1 MKVKYFQ
8 PDIFN
13 IDSFLENKKIDP
25 IIMSIRNF
33 TRAYMHV
40 DRTGLFNSFNMMYD
54 PIPSV
59 GKFNKTFEDC
69 CMDAATDLW
78 KLGKPI
84 ELFWSGGIDSSGAL
98 IALLETKSESD
109 ILNIRYTKDSIV
121 EFPTMWEKLVK
132 DRNDPLHDKKMLDE
146 SLFEND
152 DIIKVTG
159 ECADQLYCSGSLKRP
174 QRTIDKFGDDWETIF
189 TWDQSEFTPPK
200 RAYSS
205 TVSSWSEPEFARFKM
220 QIAKIYFAHVDIAPI
235 EIVTIYD
242 LLWWTQFCFNWQDV
256 DSRIILQYTTTPHWQ
271 STLSFYNTE
280 DFQRWAMTNK
290 WTRTN
295 RNKRYEKT
303 IQTHKQPAK
312 DYINRY
318 IKDDD
323 YNKNKS
329 KENSLINILRGSTD
343 EEYTY
348 EFRERRRN
356 NPKAIKLVLED
367 GQSWR
372 RNEKVPDDIYKSIII

>member
-1 MKVKYFQ
+1 
-8 PDIFN
+8 
-13 IDSFLENKKIDP
+13 
-25 IIMSIRNF
+25 
-33 TRAYMHV
+33 
-40 DRTGLFNSFNMMYD
+40 
-54 PIPSV
+54 
-59 GKFNKTFEDC
+59 
-69 CMDAATDLW
+69 
-78 KLGKPI
+78 
-84 ELFWSGGIDSSGAL
+84 L

-189 TWDQSEFTPPK
+189 TWDQSEFTPPQ

-242 LLWWTQFCFNWQDV
+242 LLWWTTFCFNWQDV

-323 YNKNKS
+323 YRNKKT
-329 KENSLINILRGSTD
+329 KKASLINILRGSTD
-343 EEYTY
+343 EEYTL
-348 EFRERRRN
+348 EFRGRRRN

-367 GQSWR
+367 GRSWR
-372 RNEKVPDDIYKSIII
+372 RNEKVPDDIYKSILI

>member
-1 MKVKYFQ
+1 MKVKYFR

-13 IDSFLENKKIDP
+13 LDSFLENKKIDP
-25 IIMSIRNF
+25 VIRSMRAL

-40 DRTGLFNSFNMMYD
+40 DRTSLFNPFNMMYD

-132 DRNDPLHDKKMLDE
+132 DRNDPVHDKKMLDE

-159 ECADQLYCSGSLKRP
+159 ECADQLFCSGIMHNP
-174 QRTIDKFGDDWETIF
+174 QSKIDKLGDDWETVF
-189 TWDQSEFTPPK
+189 TWDQSEFNPPTAIGK
-200 RAYSS
+200 QM
-205 TVSSWSEPEFARFKM
+205 SWSEPEFARLKM
-220 QIAKIYFAHVDIAPI
+220 QIAEIYFAHVDIAPV

-242 LLWWTQFCFNWQDV
+242 LLWWNIFCFNWQDM
-256 DSRIILQYTTTPHWQ
+256 DSRIVLTYTTTPHWQ

-290 WTRTN
+290 WIKTN
-295 RNKRYEKT
+295 RNKRYKGT

-318 IKDDD
+318 IKDED
-323 YNKNKS
+323 YRKNKI
-329 KENSLINILRGSTD
+329 KERSLINILTGSTD
-343 EEYTY
+343 EEYTL
-348 EFRERRRN
+348 EFRDRRRK

-367 GQSWR
+367 GRSWR
-372 RNEKVPDDIYKSIII
+372 RNEKVPDDIYKSIIT

>member
-1 MKVKYFQ
+1 MKVKYFR
-8 PDIFN
+8 PDIFE

-25 IIMSIRNF
+25 IIRSF
-33 TRAYMHV
+33 KLLTQSYFHV
-40 DRTGLFNSFNMMYD
+40 DRTDLFNPFNTMYD

-132 DRNDPLHDKKMLDE
+132 DRNDPLPHKKMLDE

-152 DIIKVTG
+152 DIIKITG
-159 ECADQLYCSGSLKRP
+159 ECGDQLFWNAHINNGAPDTQSR
-174 QRTIDKFGDDWETIF
+174 IDKLNDDWESIF
-189 TWDQSEFTPPK
+189 TWNQSDFNRGAQFLSPAVFDKERKNLAEILF
-200 RAYSS
+200 S
-205 TVSSWSEPEFARFKM
+205 
-220 QIAKIYFAHVDIAPI
+220 HVDTAPV
-235 EIVTIYD
+235 EIFTIYD
-242 LLWWTQFCFNWQDV
+242 LLWWVQFCFNWQDR
-256 DSRIILQYTTTPHWQ
+256 DSRVVLTYTTTPHWQ
-271 STLSFYNTE
+271 STLSFFNTE
-280 DFQRWAMTNK
+280 DFQRWAII
-290 WTRTN
+290 N
-295 RNKRYEKT
+295 RNGTYGKT
-303 IQTHKQPAK
+303 SQTQKQPAK

-329 KENSLINILRGSTD
+329 KENSLINILTGSTD
-343 EEYTY
+343 EEYTF

-372 RNEKVPDDIYKSIII
+372 RNEKVPDDIYKSIIT

>member
-1 MKVKYFQ
+1 
-8 PDIFN
+8 
-13 IDSFLENKKIDP
+13 
-25 IIMSIRNF
+25 
-33 TRAYMHV
+33 
-40 DRTGLFNSFNMMYD
+40 MYD

-132 DRNDPLHDKKMLDE
+132 DRNDPVHDKKMLDE

-159 ECADQLYCSGSLKRP
+159 ECADQLFCSGIMNNPEMTL
-174 QRTIDKFGDDWETIF
+174 DKLSKDWETIF
-189 TWDQSEFTPPK
+189 TWDQSEFNVA
-200 RAYSS
+200 R
-205 TVSSWSEPEFARFKM
+205 SWDAPYFKK
-220 QIAKIYFAHVDIAPI
+220 QRRHLTEILFAHVDIAPI

-242 LLWWTQFCFNWQDV
+242 LKWWIQFCCNWQDV
-256 DSRIILQYTTTPHWQ
+256 DSRLILTYTTTPHWQ

-280 DFQRWAMTNK
+280 DFQRWAITNK

-295 RNKRYEKT
+295 RNKRYKET
-303 IQTHKQPAK
+303 IQTQKQPAK

-323 YNKNKS
+323 YRKNKI
-329 KENSLINILRGSTD
+329 KERSLINILTGSID
-343 EEYTY
+343 EEYTL

-367 GQSWR
+367 GRSWR
-372 RNEKVPDDIYKSIII
+372 RNEKVPDDIYKSILT

>member
-1 MKVKYFQ
+1 M
-8 PDIFN
+8 
-13 IDSFLENKKIDP
+13 
-25 IIMSIRNF
+25 
-33 TRAYMHV
+33 
-40 DRTGLFNSFNMMYD
+40 
-54 PIPSV
+54 
-59 GKFNKTFEDC
+59 
-69 CMDAATDLW
+69 
-78 KLGKPI
+78 
-84 ELFWSGGIDSSGAL
+84 
-98 IALLETKSESD
+98 
-109 ILNIRYTKDSIV
+109 
-121 EFPTMWEKLVK
+121 
-132 DRNDPLHDKKMLDE
+132 
-146 SLFEND
+146 
-152 DIIKVTG
+152 
-159 ECADQLYCSGSLKRP
+159 KRP

-189 TWDQSEFTPPK
+189 TWDQSEFTPPQ

-303 IQTHKQPAK
+303 IQTYKKPAK

-348 EFRERRRN
+348 EFRKRRRN

>member
-1 MKVKYFQ
+1 MKVKYFR
-8 PDIFN
+8 PDIFE

-25 IIMSIRNF
+25 TILSVNTM
-33 TRAYMHV
+33 TKAYMHV
-40 DRTGLFNSFNMMYD
+40 DRTGLFNPFNMMYD

-132 DRNDPLHDKKMLDE
+132 DRNDPVHDKKMLDE

-159 ECADQLYCSGSLKRP
+159 ECADQLFCSGIMNNPEMTL
-174 QRTIDKFGDDWETIF
+174 DKLSKDWETIF
-189 TWDQSEFTPPK
+189 TWDQSEFNVA
-200 RAYSS
+200 R
-205 TVSSWSEPEFARFKM
+205 SWDSPYFKK
-220 QIAKIYFAHVDIAPI
+220 QRRHLTEILFAHVDIAPI

-242 LLWWTQFCFNWQDV
+242 LKWWIQFCCNWQDV
-256 DSRIILQYTTTPHWQ
+256 DSRLILTYTTTPHWQ

-280 DFQRWAMTNK
+280 DFQRWAITNK

-295 RNKRYEKT
+295 RNKRYKET
-303 IQTHKQPAK
+303 IQTQKQPAK

-323 YNKNKS
+323 YRKNKI
-329 KENSLINILRGSTD
+329 KERSLINILTGSID
-343 EEYTY
+343 EEYTL

-367 GQSWR
+367 GRSWR
-372 RNEKVPDDIYKSIII
+372 RNEKVPDDIYKSILT

>member
-1 MKVKYFQ
+1 MKVKYFR
-8 PDIFN
+8 PDIFE

-25 IIMSIRNF
+25 IIRSMRAL

-40 DRTGLFNSFNMMYD
+40 DRTGLFNPFNMMYD

-132 DRNDPLHDKKMLDE
+132 DRNDPVHDKKMLDE

-159 ECADQLYCSGSLKRP
+159 ECADQLFCSGIMNNPEMTL
-174 QRTIDKFGDDWETIF
+174 DKLSKDWETIF
-189 TWDQSEFTPPK
+189 TWDQSEFNVA
-200 RAYSS
+200 R
-205 TVSSWSEPEFARFKM
+205 SWDAPYFKK
-220 QIAKIYFAHVDIAPI
+220 QRRHLTEILFAHVDIAPI

-242 LLWWTQFCFNWQDV
+242 LKWWIQFCCNWQDV
-256 DSRIILQYTTTPHWQ
+256 DSRLILTYTTTPHWQ

-280 DFQRWAMTNK
+280 DFQRWAITNK

-295 RNKRYEKT
+295 RNKRYKET
-303 IQTHKQPAK
+303 IQTQKQPAK

-323 YNKNKS
+323 YRKNKI
-329 KENSLINILRGSTD
+329 KEHSLINILTGSID
-343 EEYTY
+343 EEYTL

-372 RNEKVPDDIYKSIII
+372 RNEKVPDDIYKSILT